1 MKSEVNDYLFN
12 YTVDT
17 GNIFS
22 VLSESERTLLE
33 NHCSKKTIK
42 KGNLIFKEGN
52 EPKGLIFLSKGSA
65 KVFKVGVGDREQ
77 IVRLVKPMSFVG
89 YKALFAEKS
98 HVASAEAI
106 EDSEIV
112 IYDKKVLYRIIEK
125 NPTFSKEI
133 IKALAKELGFNFNR
147 IINLTQKHI
156 RGRLAETLLLIRDIY
171 GFCEDGKTL
180 KIHFTREDLAHFSNM
195 TTSNAIRTLK
205 KFNDE
210 KMIRTVGKKILLLDI
225 PMLEK
230 ISKIG

>member
-1 MKSEVNDYLFN
+1 MKNELSDYQFN
-12 YTVDT
+12 YTNEPN
-17 GNIFS
+17 NILS
-22 VLSESERTLLE
+22 VLTDAERSIL
-33 NHCSKKTIK
+33 NSHSIK
-42 KGNLIFKEGN
+42 KSIRKGGLIFREGS
-52 EPKGLIFLSKGSA
+52 EPQGLIFLTKGSA
-65 KVFKVGVGDREQ
+65 KVYKVGVGDREQ

-89 YKALFAEKS
+89 YKALFAEKR

-112 IYDKKVLYRIIEK
+112 IYDKKILYQLLDV
-125 NPTFSKEI
+125 NPLFSKEI
-133 IKALAKELGFNFNR
+133 IKALANELGFNFDR

-156 RGRLAETLLLIRDIY
+156 RGRLAETLLLIRNIY
-171 GFCEDGKTL
+171 GFCSDGVTL
-180 KIHFTREDLAHFSNM
+180 NAHFTRENLAHFSNM

-210 KMIRTVGKKILLLDI
+210 RLIRIEGKKLVLLNI

>member
-1 MKSEVNDYLFN
+1 MRNELSDYLFN
-12 YTVDT
+12 RNNDP

-22 VLSESERTLLE
+22 VLTDHEVKLL
-33 NHCSKKTIK
+33 NNNSIVKPIR
-42 KGNLIFKEGN
+42 KGALIFQEGDK
-52 EPKGLIFLSKGSA
+52 PQGLIYLVKGSA
-65 KVFKVGVGDREQ
+65 KVFKIGVGVREQ

-89 YKALFAEKS
+89 YKALFAEKP
-98 HVASAEAI
+98 HTMSAEAI

-112 IYDKKVLYRIIEK
+112 IYDKKTLYRIIEN
-125 NPTFSKEI
+125 NPAFSKEI
-133 IKALAKELGFNFNR
+133 IKALANELGFNFNR

-171 GFCEDGKTL
+171 GVANDGQTL
-180 KIHFTREDLAHFSNM
+180 RAHFTRENIAHFSNM

-210 KMIRTVGKKILLLDI
+210 KLIRTEGKRIILLNI

-230 ISKIG
+230 ISIIG